1 MQIASS
7 TRNEVCLTGV
17 RPSCLEPVVELCS
30 SKYSVCELNRGAI
43 TWVLQLQTLQDN
55 MVDAISTS
63 SNQKQA
69 KQMGKKKACIV

>member
-7 TRNEVCLTGV
+7 TGNEVFLTGV

-30 SKYSVCELNRGAI
+30 SKSEVCKLNKGAI
-43 TWVLQLQTLQDN
+43 TWVLQLQTLQDS

-69 KQMGKKKACIV
+69 NQMEKKRHV